1 LADTQPVVL
10 LDVLKLAPGL
20 TLIHGPPEAG
30 KTTVATMLARE
41 MAVQGREVVYFDTS
55 PAGEGVSRLYSTIGG
70 AEPAAERIKAVV
82 CPPKRLRRLVI
93 PVLSRSGGA
102 PPSLV
107 VDELSAI
114 FLSVAATTPADD
126 VKARSRA
133 YREMLAVAALM
144 RAYGE
149 GNSVTCIA
157 VVDDTMEGLPVGGRA
172 LTTLTSASIAVV
184 RGERGVRK
192 IVVEQ
197 GPSKGVEL
205 EFRVTEGGPTLL

>member
-1 LADTQPVVL
+1 MVL
-10 LDVLKLAPGL
+10 LDLLKLAPGL

-41 MAVQGREVVYFDTS
+41 MAAHGREVIYFDTS
-55 PAGEGVSRLYSTIGG
+55 PAGEGVSRLYSTIVG
-70 AEPAAERIKAVV
+70 AELAAERIKAVV
-82 CPPKRLRRLVI
+82 APPNRLRRLII
-93 PVLSRSGGA
+93 PILARFGGA
-102 PPSLV
+102 PPDLI

-114 FLSVAATTPADD
+114 FLSIAATTPADD

-157 VVDDTMEGLPVGGRA
+157 AVDDTTEGLPVGGRA
-172 LTTLTSASIAVV
+172 LTALTSSSIAVV
-184 RGERGVRK
+184 RSERGVRK

-197 GPSKGVEL
+197 GPSEGVEV
-205 EFRVTEGGPTLL
+205 EFRVTEWGPTLL

>member
-1 LADTQPVVL
+1 MVL
-10 LDVLKLAPGL
+10 LDLLKLAPGL
-20 TLIHGPPEAG
+20 TLIHGPPGAG
-30 KTTVATMLARE
+30 KTTVATMVARE
-41 MAVQGREVVYFDTS
+41 MGVQGRDVIYFDTS
-55 PAGEGVSRLYSTIGG
+55 PAGEGVSKLYSTIGG
-70 AEPAAERIKAVV
+70 AESAAERIKAVV
-82 CPPKRLRRLVI
+82 SPPNRLRRLII
-93 PVLSRSGGA
+93 PVLTRFGGA
-102 PPSLV
+102 SPSLI

-114 FLSVAATTPADD
+114 FLSIAATAPADD
-126 VKARSRA
+126 VKARVRA

-157 VVDDTMEGLPVGGRA
+157 VVDDAMGGLPVGGRA
-172 LTTLTSASIAVV
+172 LTALTTSSIAVV

-197 GPSKGVEL
+197 GPSKGVEV